1 MNESLYFIYAIDGA
15 DGPRIRRKHLRA
27 HLAYVET
34 NLERYRVAGPLLDE
48 GDTMNASVLIV
59 AAKNEADARALIDA
73 DPYFAAGLYQEVTI
87 TQFRAAAGTWI
98 GGKTW

>member
-15 DGPRIRRKHLRA
+15 DGVRLRREHLHA

-34 NLERYRVAGPLLDE
+34 QLERYRVAGPSLDE
-48 GDTMNASVLIV
+48 VGVMNASVLIV
-59 AAKNEADARALIDA
+59 AAKSEVDARALIDA
-73 DPYFAAGLYQEVTI
+73 DPYFAAGLYRDVTI
-87 TQFRAAAGTWI
+87 TEFRAAAGTWV